1 MSSASMILL
10 VRHGETPF
18 NAARVVQPADTPLSE
33 RGLAQAACVARRV
46 TELGAGLVLASDLER
61 ARKTAQ
67 IIADAVAAPL
77 ELSELLQERNFGEL
91 RGKPYSELAP
101 DAFSPLY
108 APPGGESGA
117 DVDAR
122 AIRAFA
128 LILKTLERVHGNL
141 VVVSHGLFCAA
152 LVRAHV
158 LLPDG
163 LLMPDHFAN
172 CSLTTVERIAPYRVQ
187 LLNDVSHLA
196 ELHVGAGIV

>member
-1 MSSASMILL
+1 MILL

-33 RGLAQAACVARRV
+33 RGLAQAACIARRIA
-46 TELGAGLVLASDLER
+46 ELGAGLVLASDLER

-67 IIADAVAAPL
+67 LIAEAASAPL
-77 ELSELLQERNFGEL
+77 ELSDLLQERNFGDL

-108 APPGGESGA
+108 TPPGGESGA

-122 AIRAFA
+122 AIRAMA
-128 LILKTLERVHGNL
+128 LIMKRLESVQGNL

-152 LVRAHV
+152 LVRAHMQ
-158 LLPDG
+158 LSDG
-163 LLMPDHFAN
+163 VLMPDHFAN
-172 CSLTTVERIAPYRVQ
+172 CSLTVIERVAPYRVQ
-187 LLNDVSHLA
+187 SLNDVSHLA
-196 ELHVGAGIV
+196 DLHKDGGVV